1 MSIIASI
8 IITNHNY
15 GKYIG
20 KCIRSCINQSY
31 DSTKYEIIIID
42 DNSKDNSINLVKEYK
57 KSFQNLILI
66 KNKKNIGV
74 SKSANRGL
82 NIAKGKYVVRVD
94 ADDYINREFLK
105 ILTLF
110 LEENQEYFSAS
121 CDYYLVDK
129 NEKKNFQTILSRKA
143 NFLWNHVYKK

>member
-57 KSFQNLILI
+57 KSFRNLIFI
-66 KNKKNIGV
+66 KNKKI
-74 SKSANRGL
+74 L
-82 NIAKGKYVVRVD
+82 
-94 ADDYINREFLK
+94 EFLNLQ
-105 ILTLF
+105 I
-110 LEENQEYFSAS
+110 
-121 CDYYLVDK
+121 V
-129 NEKKNFQTILSRKA
+129 
-143 NFLWNHVYKK
+143 V

>member
-42 DNSKDNSINLVKEYK
+42 DNSKDNSINIIKEYK

-66 KNKKNIGV
+66 KNKK
-74 SKSANRGL
+74 
-82 NIAKGKYVVRVD
+82 KYWS
-94 ADDYINREFLK
+94 F
-105 ILTLF
+105 
-110 LEENQEYFSAS
+110 
-121 CDYYLVDK
+121 
-129 NEKKNFQTILSRKA
+129 
-143 NFLWNHVYKK
+143 

>member
-42 DNSKDNSINLVKEYK
+42 DASTDKSDKVIFDGQITFVLVHKQEDWKLAGWISSGNSDIPL
-57 KSFQNLILI
+57 
-66 KNKKNIGV
+66 
-74 SKSANRGL
+74 
-82 NIAKGKYVVRVD
+82 GK
-94 ADDYINREFLK
+94 
-105 ILTLF
+105 
-110 LEENQEYFSAS
+110 
-121 CDYYLVDK
+121 
-129 NEKKNFQTILSRKA
+129 
-143 NFLWNHVYKK
+143 